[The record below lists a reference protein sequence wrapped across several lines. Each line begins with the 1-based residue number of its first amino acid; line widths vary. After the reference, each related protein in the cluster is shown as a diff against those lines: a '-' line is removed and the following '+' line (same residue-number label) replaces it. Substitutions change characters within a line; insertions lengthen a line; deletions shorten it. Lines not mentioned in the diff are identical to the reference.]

1 MLGDALAREEIEGL
15 VEPFIYENLGREKY
29 QLNDQLSNELLTWNR
44 LDLAFK
50 LFYLDNVDVYP
61 ELAKEVYKEDIRSQ
75 TLGTFIELGNESGKN
90 CFESYIESF
99 SATYESIKEEGFSR
113 DKTLVPLSSNGAIL
127 NGAHRVASAIQL
139 NKIVST
145 VMTEEVDMVAD
156 YQYFLDRGV
165 CTKHLD
171 LVVQKFIEYS
181 KDDIY
186 IAFLWPSGVGHR
198 NEVEKMFSNIL
209 YKKEIKL
216 AARGA
221 FNLLVELYKHMDW
234 VGTSE
239 DGFGG
244 VKQKLIE
251 CFPELESFQVIFFQS
266 ESIEKVQKIKEKI
279 RGVYNIGYS
288 SIHITDTK
296 EEAIRMSQLLC
307 NENGLHFLNY
317 AKPYEFLET
326 YKRLDKFKQFLLR
339 NSIKFNDVII
349 DGSTTLSLYGLRES
363 ADLDFLVL
371 DDSSIVV
378 SNKCFETHDSELKYH
393 GKGKTELIYDSRN
406 YFIFYGLK
414 FITFSQL
421 YSMKTNRNE
430 QKDRND
436 CLIMKASLNGKS
448 YRKLNAQFKQKLF
461 YTKIRMR
468 HSFDR
473 QVKST
478 LEWLGLYDCVRS
490 AFRRFKNLK

>member
-1 MLGDALAREEIEGL
+1 MLSDMLAREEIRGL
-15 VEPFIYENLGREKY
+15 VESFIYENLQRKKY
-29 QLNDQLSNELLTWNR
+29 QINSQFAKDLLTWNR

-50 LFYLDNVDVYP
+50 LFYLDNVGVYP
-61 ELAKEVYKEDIRSQ
+61 ELAKGIYRDDIRSQ
-75 TLGTFIELGNESGKN
+75 TLGAFIEFGNEDAKN
-90 CFESYIESF
+90 CFESYIENF
-99 SATYESIKEEGFSR
+99 FITYESIKLEGFSKG
-113 DKTLVPLSSNGAIL
+113 KTLVPLSNDGSIL

-145 VMTEEVDMVAD
+145 VETEEANMVVD
-156 YQYFLDRGV
+156 YQYFLDRDV
-165 CTKHLD
+165 CVQRID
-171 LVVQKFIEYS
+171 LAVQKFIEYS
-181 KDDIY
+181 KDNIY
-186 IAFLWPSGVGHR
+186 IAFLWPSGVGFKS
-198 NEVEKMFSNIL
+198 EVESMFSNVL

-216 AARGA
+216 SSKGA

-234 VGTSE
+234 VGSQGN
-239 DGFGG
+239 GFSG

-251 CFPELESFQVIFFQS
+251 CFPEFCPFKVVFFQS
-266 ESIEKVQKIKEKI
+266 EGISKVQELKEKI
-279 RGVYNIGYS
+279 RGQYNIGYS

-296 EEAIRMSQLLC
+296 EEAIRISELLC
-307 NENGLHFLNY
+307 NENGLHFLNN
-317 AKPYEFLET
+317 ADPYKFIET
-326 YKRLDKFKQFLLR
+326 YGQLDKFKQFLSK
-339 NSIKFNDVII
+339 NNIKSNDVVI
-349 DGSTTLSLYGLRES
+349 DGSSTLSLYGLRKNV
-363 ADLDFLVL
+363 DLDFLVL
-371 DDSSIVV
+371 DNFSIVS

-393 GKGKTELIYDSRN
+393 GKEKTELIYDSRN

-414 FITFSQL
+414 FIAFSQL

-461 YTKIRMR
+461 YTKIRLR